1 MTDVAPDRLAA
12 LAEAQAPR
20 PHPRPRRSAAPA
32 TSGAERL
39 RRGLTRFYLVL
50 FFAYLF
56 LPLAIMSAAT
66 FNDSRFPTVLPW
78 VGTTTKW
85 FGVLLDD
92 RLMWDALWT
101 SLIVGAGVVAVSLPT
116 GVAAALLLSSLH
128 ARARNIVYA
137 LMVSPLL
144 TPGVII
150 GISTLIFWDRAFGM
164 AGGVV
169 LTILAQASFIT
180 GYVMLMV
187 LARMQRFDP
196 GLEEAALDLGASH
209 AQVFRRITLPFLMPA
224 LGAAAVIAFLQ
235 SFENYNTTLF
245 VKGLDTT
252 LTVYLASQVR
262 TGLTPAVNALGVI
275 LIGITVA
282 GAVLYEVKRR
292 ADLRRQEGR

>member
-1 MTDVAPDRLAA
+1 MTDVAPDHLAT

-20 PHPRPRRSAAPA
+20 APRRSA

-92 RLMWDALWT
+92 RLMWEALWT
-101 SLIVGAGVVAVSLPT
+101 SVAVGAGVVAVSLPT

-224 LGAAAVIAFLQ
+224 LGAAAVLAFLQ

-275 LIGITVA
+275 LIGITIV

-292 ADLRRQEGR
+292 ASQTGRG